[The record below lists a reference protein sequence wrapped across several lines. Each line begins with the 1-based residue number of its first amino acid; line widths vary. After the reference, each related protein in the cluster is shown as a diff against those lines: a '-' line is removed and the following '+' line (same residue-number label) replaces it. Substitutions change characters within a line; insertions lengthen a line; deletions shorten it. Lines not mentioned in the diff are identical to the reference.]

1 MQKQAPTFGR
11 LLTMVLFALSCFGL
25 LLFLWLSFGGAIPL
39 KPKGYRFNVAF
50 PQATQ
55 LAQESDVRVAGINVG
70 HVVAK
75 NIENNHPNT
84 TVATI
89 ELDPK
94 FAPLHANARAIL
106 RQKTLLGE
114 TFVELT
120 PGTSNAPLVKDGGW
134 LPNAQ
139 VQPNVY
145 LDQVLQ
151 IFDPITRQ
159 AFRTWQQSLAQG
171 SQGQGQN
178 INDAF
183 GNLPQ
188 FAADATDVL
197 KVLNDQSAALRL
209 LVKNTGV
216 VFGALNR
223 STAQLHNLVVNAGQ
237 VFQTTS
243 DEQNALAEIFHIFP
257 TFLDQSKF
265 TLAKLKTFS
274 ANTDPLVRNLVPV
287 ARDLVPTLRN
297 VKALAPDLRNTFRN
311 LDPLITASKTGLPAL
326 RDFLNGAQPLLGA
339 LDPFLEQ
346 LNPILQYLEV
356 YQMQTSQ
363 FLSNAGSATVAQIPT
378 TDGTL
383 GHYLRQWGPVGD
395 ESVGVYRNRTANNRG
410 NAYLGPNE
418 LAGQIATKNLIVP
431 SFDCNNTGAP
441 GNGEKPPTNSGQPN
455 SSPGCTVMPPFMFQG
470 SLTKFPH
477 IGADNYNP

>member
-25 LLFLWLSFGGAIPL
+25 LLFLWLSFGGSIPL
-39 KPKGYRFNVAF
+39 KPKGYRVNIAF

-55 LAQESDVRVAGINVG
+55 LAEQSDVRVAGITVG
-70 HVVAK
+70 HVVTKKIDNA
-75 NIENNHPNT
+75 HPNL

-94 FAPLHANARAIL
+94 FSPLRSDAHAIL

-120 PGTSNAPLVKDGGW
+120 PGTPNAPYVKDGGW
-134 LPNAQ
+134 LPQGN

-145 LDQVLQ
+145 LDQVIQL
-151 IFDPITRQ
+151 FDPVTRQ
-159 AFRTWQQSLAQG
+159 AYRVWQQSLAQG
-171 SQGQGQN
+171 SAGQGQN
-178 INDAF
+178 LNDAF

-197 KVLNDQSAALRL
+197 QVLNSQSNALSL

-223 STAQLHNLVVNAGQ
+223 NTAQLHNLVVNAGN

-243 DEQNALAEIFHIFP
+243 DEANALSTIFRIFP
-257 TFLDQSKF
+257 TFLDQSK
-265 TLAKLKTFS
+265 ATFQS
-274 ANTDPLVRNLVPV
+274 LQAFALNTDPLVKDLMPV
-287 ARDLVPTLRN
+287 ARDLGPTLTD
-297 VKALAPDLRNTFRN
+297 VKAFAPDLRNTFQN
-311 LDPLITASKTGLPAL
+311 LDPLITASQTGLPAL
-326 RDFLNGAQPLLGA
+326 RDLLNGVQPLLGA

-356 YQMQTSQ
+356 YQLQTSQ
-363 FLSNAGSATVAQIPT
+363 FLGNSGAAVAGNVQTN
-378 TDGTL
+378 DGGL
-383 GHYLRQWGPVGD
+383 GHYLRQFSPAGP
-395 ESVGVYRNRTANNRG
+395 ESLSVYRTRSAGNRG
-410 NAYLGPNE
+410 NAYLGPNS
-418 LAGQIATKNLIVP
+418 LQGAIVTKNLIIP
-431 SFDCNNTGAP
+431 SYDCNNTG
-441 GNGEKPPTNSGQPN
+441 GEHKPQGGLSA
-455 SSPGCTVMPPFMFQG
+455 SPGCTVDPPFPFLG

-477 IGADNYNP
+477 IPSANYNP

>member
-1 MQKQAPTFGR
+1 VQKQAPTFGR

-39 KPKGYRFNVAF
+39 KPKGYRFKVAF

-55 LAQESDVRVAGINVG
+55 LAQQSDVRVAGITVG
-70 HVVAK
+70 HVISKDIDPA
-75 NIENNHPNT
+75 HPNK
-84 TVATI
+84 TVATV
-89 ELDPK
+89 ELDPR
-94 FAPLHANARAIL
+94 FAPLHSNARAIL

-120 PGTSNAPLVKDGGW
+120 PGTRDAPLVKDGGW
-134 LPNAQ
+134 LPDAN
-139 VQPNVY
+139 VQPNIY

-151 IFDPITRQ
+151 VFDPVTRQ

-171 SQGQGQN
+171 SKGQGAN

-188 FAADATDVL
+188 FASDATDVL
-197 KVLNDQSAALRL
+197 KVLNDQSNALSL

-237 VFQTTS
+237 VFQATS
-243 DEQNALAEIFHIFP
+243 DQQNALAEIFKIFP
-257 TFLDQSKF
+257 TFLDQSKA
-265 TLAKLKTFS
+265 TLARLQTFS
-274 ANTDPLVRNLVPV
+274 TNTDPLVRDLIPV
-287 ARDLVPTLRN
+287 AKDLGPTLRD
-297 VKALAPDLRNTFRN
+297 VKAFAPDLRNTFQH
-311 LDPLITASKTGLPAL
+311 LDPLITASQTGLPAL
-326 RDFLNGAQPLLGA
+326 RDVLNGVQPLLGA

-363 FLSNAGSATVAQIPT
+363 FLGNSGAAVAGNIQT
-378 TDGTL
+378 TDGL
-383 GHYLRQWGPVGD
+383 GHYLRQFGPIGS
-395 ESVGVYRNRTANNRG
+395 ESLAVYRNRTAGNRG
-410 NAYLGPNE
+410 NAYLGPAS
-418 LAGQIATKNLIVP
+418 LAGSIVTKNLIVP
-431 SFDCNNTGAP
+431 AYNCDNTGAP
-441 GNGEKPPTNSGQPN
+441 GNGEKPPTGGFSG
-455 SSPGCTVMPPFMFQG
+455 SPGCTVDPPFLFQG
-470 SLTKFPH
+470 AMTKFPH
-477 IGADNYNP
+477 IASDNYNP